1 MTLKIAWSSN
11 APFVGSGYGMA
22 TAEITRKL
30 KASGHEVTILANHG
44 LAGSTIQWEG
54 IPVFPQGIDAY
65 SNDLHPA
72 AMLNVIGD
80 QRHRG
85 LGITLFD
92 VWVYKNP
99 QWDDVPLLSW
109 TPVDHA
115 PAVPEVIEFFNR
127 PGRKWAL
134 AMSRFGEE
142 QLLAAGISRD
152 RVFYSPHTFN
162 PALFRPDGDTMR
174 EQMNVPAD
182 AHLTMVNAAN
192 KGNTPIRKCFPEVL
206 YAWSRFAERH
216 EDAYLYLH
224 TELTGIAS
232 GVRLDRLLAAVKAP
246 RDRVRVVPQYEY
258 RMGIDHATVARLYR
272 SSDVLLATARG
283 EGFGVPTIEAQA
295 SGIPVIVTD
304 WTASPELVGAG
315 WKVDGQIDWDEF
327 QGSWWKVPSIDGI
340 VDALEQSYKLK
351 GDEALRAKTSE
362 TAVAFASQ
370 YTTDRVYEEHWVPL
384 LARMEDLLGK
394 PAATVALNREQRR
407 QSMRKAR

>member
-22 TAEITRKL
+22 TAEIARKL
-30 KASGHEVTILANHG
+30 KASGHDVTILANHG
-44 LAGSTIQWEG
+44 LSGTTIEWEG
-54 IPVFPQGIDAY
+54 IPIFPQGIDAY

-80 QRHRG
+80 QKHRG
-85 LGITLFD
+85 LGMTLFD

-99 QWDDVPLLSW
+99 QWDEVPLLSW

-115 PAVPEVIEFFNR
+115 PTPPEVVQFFNR

-142 QLLAAGISRD
+142 QLLASGISRD
-152 RVFYSPHTFN
+152 RIFYSPHTFN
-162 PALFRPDGDTMR
+162 PSLFRPDGATMR
-174 EQMNVPAD
+174 TEMNVPAD
-182 AHLTMVNAAN
+182 AHLTMINAAN
-192 KGNTPIRKCFPEVL
+192 KGNTPIRKCFPENL

-224 TELTGIAS
+224 TEMSGIAS

-246 RDRVRVVPQYEY
+246 ADRVRIVPQYEY

-295 SGIPVIVTD
+295 SGVPVIVTD

-315 WKVDGQIDWDEF
+315 WRVDGQIDWDEF

-340 VDALEQSYKLK
+340 VDALEQSYAIK
-351 GDEALRAKTSE
+351 GDAEKRAKTSE

-370 YTTDRVYEEHWVPL
+370 YATDRVYAEHWEPM
-384 LARMEDLLGK
+384 LATIEDLLGK
-394 PAATVALNREQRR
+394 PAPIVALNREQRR
-407 QSMRKAR
+407 QNLRRAK